1 MHNIKLLLITL
12 IALIFVGH
20 LNAQNKWGVGL
31 TGGYDLPIENLS
43 NWYSGTPLLG
53 GKIIFSSS
61 ADTDFEIEYNYSNF
75 SNSSITDRMFAY
87 KSQIKYAYE
96 TKDLNGKP
104 IFLLDNS
111 GNYIPKNEVNEN
123 EHPKAK
129 WSNAD
134 SLYSSNG
141 SSNMTISSITINK
154 VFYFERINALSSRF
168 FITGGLGFHIY
179 KHSVDSLLYGGLPFK
194 NGKKVFLKPFDD
206 SRVALGFNIGGGLE
220 SQIADN
226 IAFDVR
232 VKYSLI
238 IGELRPMEAYTY
250 KGSGFASEDKQIEPL
265 EKVFPIQ
272 HVSFSASIKYYFQ

>member
-1 MHNIKLLLITL
+1 MHNIKLLFITL

-31 TGGYDLPIENLS
+31 TGGYNLPIENLS
-43 NWYSGTPLLG
+43 NWYLGTPLLG

-61 ADTDFEIEYNYSNF
+61 EDTDFEIEYNYSNF
-75 SNSSITDRMFAY
+75 SNSSIADRMFAY
-87 KSQIKYAYE
+87 KSRIKYAYL
-96 TKDLNGKP
+96 T
-104 IFLLDNS
+104 
-111 GNYIPKNEVNEN
+111 NEN
-123 EHPKAK
+123 DEKVFILDAGGKHIPYSEVDKSKYPKAK
-129 WSNAD
+129 GKEAD

-141 SSNMTISSITINK
+141 SSNMIINSITINR
-154 VFYFERINALSSRF
+154 VAYFEKMDILNSRF
-168 FITGGLGFHIY
+168 FITGGLGFYMY

-238 IGELRPMEAYTY
+238 VGELRPMEAYTY
-250 KGSGFASEDKQIEPL
+250 QGSGFASEDKQIEPL
-265 EKVFPIQ
+265 KKVFPIQ